1 MMDLVREYEERL
13 TGPVDEKG
21 VFDPR
26 KARFENSLGADGE
39 ESEGE
44 DEEEEVGAIEGL
56 VRLDAVGAT
65 VVMMKSALVRQGLV
79 FSVGYMV
86 GMDWGD
92 EGWDGIES
100 EGLCLQA
107 RTMGSACYGMVER
120 RWWSKHSTA

>member
-13 TGPVDEKG
+13 SEGPVDEKG
-21 VFDPR
+21 VFDPS
-26 KARFENSLGADGE
+26 KARFEDSWAEN
-39 ESEGE
+39 EG
-44 DEEEEVGAIEGL
+44 DDDDEVGAVEGL
-56 VRLDAVGAT
+56 ARLDAVGAT
-65 VVMMKSALVRQGLV
+65 VVMMKAALVRQGLV

-107 RTMGSACYGMVER
+107 RTMGCSCYGMVER
-120 RWWSKHSTA
+120 RWWSKHSTG